1 MNQVYDHIWKHLTIY
16 FLICFFCIFSDEF
29 YWIFYQGPPT
39 VIFQRYK
46 NVNLI
51 LAPRIFYFR
60 NLISFF
66 QLFQNLQ
73 EVSIFRN
80 LFIRF
85 YALMPSSIFLSQ
97 SIRTFPPS
105 VPLMPCSFPF
115 FLFHAFLSYSASLFL
130 FAFPQCFLIQSSS
143 FIPSLSVFC
152 CSFPVKF
159 PSFFWADFLK
169 RHISHLQAHIEPWN
183 DWRHNSLP
191 CISWRLPESSYGLIW
206 ALCLISSR
214 WALQDIGK
222 LSESSSSQFPS
233 FMPHSFSCFLHLLI
247 PSFKWLQAG
256 RSEWIARKYRKIE
269 ARSDIYFPFSVLKQ
283 ITACS

>member
-1 MNQVYDHIWKHLTIY
+1 M
-16 FLICFFCIFSDEF
+16 
-29 YWIFYQGPPT
+29 
-39 VIFQRYK
+39 
-46 NVNLI
+46 
-51 LAPRIFYFR
+51 
-60 NLISFF
+60 ISFF
-66 QLFQNLQ
+66 PAFPKTAGNFNFPKSFHPLLCPYAVINFSFAIHKNLSTFCPPHFPLCL
-73 EVSIFRN
+73 VPF
-80 LFIRF
+80 LAFI
-85 YALMPSSIFLSQ
+85 SSS
-97 SIRTFPPS
+97 S
-105 VPLMPCSFPF
+105 SFS
-115 FLFHAFLSYSASLFL
+115 LFHAFLSYSASLFL

-222 LSESSSSQFPS
+222 LSESSSCQFS
-233 FMPHSFSCFLHLLI
+233 SSMFHSISCFLFISH
-247 PSFKWLQAG
+247 SFFSNDCRQEGAKGLPANTEKLKQGAAFIF
-256 RSEWIARKYRKIE
+256 RFQSSSKLPLVHNRKI
-269 ARSDIYFPFSVLKQ
+269 AI
-283 ITACS
+283 